1 MQIILKVPQRENI
14 IFDSYEKLDII
25 WEVLELYPGC
35 SLEVVYDEAQLPAE
49 EPVPEQVK
57 ESVVLDFDSTDDSAI
72 VEYILP
78 KSVALISDFQ
88 KSLQKDVEYILSSVY
103 PGSFKVS
110 KAKYIDLDSKDS
122 DMQVSFD
129 VKAKNDEEKSKLKY
143 LDENIKYIIDD
154 NVKYYSK

>member
-1 MQIILKVPQRENI
+1 MQIILKIPQRDNV

-57 ESVVLDFDSTDDSAI
+57 ESVILDFDKLDDSAV
-72 VEYILP
+72 VEYVLP
-78 KSVALISDFQ
+78 KNIALVSDFQ
-88 KSLQKDVEYILSSVY
+88 KSLQKDVEYILNSVY
-103 PGSFKVS
+103 PDSFKVS
-110 KAKYIDLDSKDS
+110 KAKYTDLDSEDS

-129 VKAKNDEEKSKLKY
+129 VKAINDKAKSKLKY
-143 LDENIKYIIDD
+143 LDENIRYIIDD